1 MHVDCTFRCL
11 AIVFVLP
18 AHVRT
23 LPTFLQTSS
32 GQMFTDK
39 ANLIYRELHNPEMKG
54 FSIVYLI
61 KKALTKSGKCASEGT
76 SVCRVQ

>member
-1 MHVDCTFRCL
+1 ML
-11 AIVFVLP
+11 FVLP
-18 AHVRT
+18 VHVLT
-23 LPTFLQTSS
+23 LPTFLHTSS

-39 ANLIYRELHNPEMKG
+39 ANLIYRELHNPEMEG
-54 FSIVYLI
+54 YSIVYVI